1 MSSIFSN
8 DITSANVV
16 LSVFNEVSTHL
27 SRARD
32 YFKTFAENVERY
44 RRGISCKDFAE
55 VYDANRGFFRGGVA
69 ELSRI
74 VEKSDELY
82 EVLYNSAFDSSVE
95 RGRELAYLFQ
105 NCVLSGAISRLYGM
119 ATYLQWVFDKTIECC
134 LGKSQAKER
143 LFSWEEGEGTK
154 EEESFMSA
162 LTRGTEYGWDDVLV
176 VFPIEDIN
184 KYSDFCEYFSK
195 HATVD
200 NLAILFRG
208 FSRYFVLVNSFIN
221 SLIEGVEQ
229 YKAGLVG
236 RSAVMEP
243 LRVCRV
249 KEVQIRIAKRRGE
262 TGGAA

>member
-1 MSSIFSN
+1 MSSIFSY

-16 LSVFNEVSTHL
+16 SSVFNEVSTHL

-32 YFKTFAENVERY
+32 YFKTFAENVETY

-55 VYDANRGFFRGGVA
+55 VYEANRGLFRGGVV
-69 ELSRI
+69 ELSHI

-82 EVLYNSAFDSSVE
+82 EILYNSAFDSSVE

-105 NCVLSGAISRLYGM
+105 DCVLSGAISRLYGM
-119 ATYLQWVFDKTIECC
+119 ATYLQWVFDKTVECC
-134 LGKSQAKER
+134 LGKRQAKER
-143 LFSWEEGEGTK
+143 LFSWEEGEGAR
-154 EEESFMSA
+154 EEESLMSS
-162 LTRGTEYGWDDVLV
+162 LTRGAEYGWDDVLV
-176 VFPIEDIN
+176 VFPLEDIN

-221 SLIEGVEQ
+221 SLVEGIEQ
-229 YKAGLVG
+229 YKAGQAG
-236 RSAVMEP
+236 RSAIMEP
-243 LRVCRV
+243 LRACRV